1 MGKNYH
7 FRNSELD
14 QSQKCSMPLTL
25 VVLCLFIDIT
35 TPQQLF
41 VVLNGSIQQNFLDSE
56 GNILLNSNGPIRG
69 LQIGGGAL
77 AYFRKFGNRG
87 RTI

>member
-1 MGKNYH
+1 
-7 FRNSELD
+7 
-14 QSQKCSMPLTL
+14 MPLTL